1 MNMDGTNSFGSSV
14 KEPSANGTS
23 LLDGV
28 LRVMYDSIAEV
39 NLQLPEHQRI
49 EKSLTTILLG
59 DGGRLDSLGLVNFI
73 VITEQKLEEFLGV
86 RIDLTENDPF
96 SPNTGH
102 FRTVQSLATYIC
114 ELAENRVGRP
124 LS

>member
-73 VITEQKLEEFLGV
+73 VIT
-86 RIDLTENDPF
+86 
-96 SPNTGH
+96 
-102 FRTVQSLATYIC
+102 
-114 ELAENRVGRP
+114 
-124 LS
+124 